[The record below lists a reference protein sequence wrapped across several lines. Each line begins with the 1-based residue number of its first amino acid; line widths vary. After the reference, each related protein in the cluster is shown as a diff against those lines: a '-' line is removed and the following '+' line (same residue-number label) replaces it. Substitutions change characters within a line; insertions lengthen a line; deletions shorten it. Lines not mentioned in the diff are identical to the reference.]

1 MKPTSNPA
9 LERDALYTKSQ
20 VYIRR
25 GFRAQSDKDT
35 EEYQL
40 WASLSLELLGKAALA
55 KVHPALV
62 ADPLHFRSL
71 FAACGRQL
79 SPDIK
84 TITAKTLFERLSH
97 LEKAFDSRHQKFCE
111 QMAIRRNAELHSGE
125 SPFSGMSPEAWERE
139 FWGAVETVLS
149 MQDETLESWLG
160 AEDSKAPAK
169 IIEQTAQALDWA
181 VKHRVARCKEDFL
194 KKHQD
199 VKQRQSVVDG
209 SKKLRW
215 NDLSWDGSSRCGCPA
230 CSSSGFVGGTLWNEE
245 VVATEPGWYGT
256 DDRGEDYGEPPME
269 TVEKSYA
276 IEAFQCPVCGL
287 HLYGTKE
294 IAAAGLPDG
303 FTGREDREMEFGEEY
318 GND

>member
-9 LERDALYTKSQ
+9 LERDALYAKSQ

-25 GFRAQSDKDT
+25 GFCAQADKDT

-62 ADPLHFRSL
+62 ADPLHFQSL

-97 LEKAFDSRHQKFCE
+97 LDKAFDSRHQKFCE

-125 SPFSGMSPEAWERE
+125 SPFSGMSPGAWERE

-149 MQDETLESWLG
+149 IQDETLESWLG
-160 AEDSKAPAK
+160 AEDSKTPTK
-169 IIEQTAQALDWA
+169 IVEQAAQALDWA
-181 VKHRVARCKEDFL
+181 VKHRVTRCKEDFL
-194 KKHQD
+194 KKYQD
-199 VKQRQSVVDG
+199 PKQRQAVVDG
-209 SKKLRW
+209 SEKLGW
-215 NDLSWDGSSRCGCPA
+215 NDITWDGSSRCGCPA

-245 VVATEPGWYGT
+245 VVGTEPGGYGS
-256 DDRGEDYGEPPME
+256 DERGEDYGEPPTE
-269 TVEKSYA
+269 TVEKSYT
-276 IEAFQCPVCGL
+276 IEVFECPICGL
-287 HLYGTKE
+287 RLYGTKE
-294 IAAAGLPDG
+294 IAAAELPED
-303 FTGREDREMEFGEEY
+303 FTEREEREMEFGEEY

>member
-9 LERDALYTKSQ
+9 LERDALYAKSQ
-20 VYIRR
+20 VYVRR
-25 GFRAQSDKDT
+25 GFRAQADKDT

-62 ADPLHFRSL
+62 ADPLPLPILVRCLWSPA
-71 FAACGRQL
+71 FARHKDNH
-79 SPDIK
+79 SEN
-84 TITAKTLFERLSH
+84 TLLAAESSR
-97 LEKAFDSRHQKFCE
+97 KAFDSRHQKFCE

-149 MQDETLESWLG
+149 MQDEALESWLG
-160 AEDSKAPAK
+160 AEDSKTPAK
-169 IIEQTAQALDWA
+169 IIEQAAQALDWA

-194 KKHQD
+194 KKYQD
-199 VKQRQSVVDG
+199 PKQRQAVVDG
-209 SKKLRW
+209 SEKLRW
-215 NDLSWDGSSRCGCPA
+215 NDLSWHGSSRCDCPA
-230 CSSSGFVGGTLWNEE
+230 CSSTGFVGGTLWNEE

-256 DDRGEDYGEPPME
+256 DDCGEDYGDPPME
-269 TVEKSYA
+269 TVEKSYT
-276 IEAFQCPVCGL
+276 IEIFECPVCGL

-294 IAAAGLPDG
+294 IAAAGLPED
-303 FTGREDREMEFGEEY
+303 FTEREDREMEFGEEY